1 MVVLPF
7 CAMFLV
13 VVKGLFI
20 PVTVDFYAFY
30 LAFSSILPC
39 VLQQNALH
47 LAPKRTAFS
56 TKLHCVLHQIAL
68 QLAAYCP
75 IFSSKHP

>member
-20 PVTVDFYAFY
+20 PIEVDFYAFY
-30 LAFSSILPC
+30 LASSII
-39 VLQQNALH
+39 
-47 LAPKRTAFS
+47 F
-56 TKLHCVLHQIAL
+56 HCI
-68 QLAAYCP
+68 
-75 IFSSKHP
+75 

>member
-20 PVTVDFYAFY
+20 PIAVDFMLFTLLLVAFY
-30 LAFSSILPC
+30 TAFSS
-39 VLQQNALH
+39 
-47 LAPKRTAFS
+47 KT
-56 TKLHCVLHQIAL
+56 HCI
-68 QLAAYCP
+68 
-75 IFSSKHP
+75 

>member
-20 PVTVDFYAFY
+20 PIAVDFYAFQ
-30 LAFSSILPC
+30 LAFSSIL
-39 VLQQNALH
+39 
-47 LAPKRTAFS
+47 
-56 TKLHCVLHQIAL
+56 HCI
-68 QLAAYCP
+68 
-75 IFSSKHP
+75 